1 VLTEAVRKRPYSV
14 VLLDEV
20 EKAHQDVIELFYQ
33 VFDKGMLEDGEGR
46 KIDFKNTLII
56 LTSNMGTDTIMKACA
71 DEETMPD
78 WKGLTD
84 MLRPELV
91 KHFKPAFIGRLKVVP
106 YFPIKDANM
115 RLIVRLKLN
124 KIARRMR
131 ENRNVAFVYD
141 EALVEAVA
149 GRCIEVESGARN
161 VDNILSG
168 TLLPDMSKELLSR
181 MAAGEKIKELR
192 AALSGEGFAFEIS

>member
-1 VLTEAVRKRPYSV
+1 M
-14 VLLDEV
+14 LLDEV
-20 EKAHQDVIELFYQ
+20 EKAHQDVMELFYQ

-78 WKGLTD
+78 SKGLTD

-91 KHFKPAFIGRLKVVP
+91 KHFKPAFIGRLKIVP

-124 KIARRMR
+124 KIARRMK

-141 EALVEAVA
+141 ESLVELIAS
-149 GRCIEVESGARN
+149 RCTEVESGARN

-168 TLLPDMSKELLSR
+168 ALLPDMSKELLSR
-181 MAAGEKIKELR
+181 MAAGEKIKEIR
-192 AALSGEGFAFEIS
+192 ATLSGEGFGFEIS